1 MAKFFNFPLQKVLDV
16 RKHTEDR
23 KAVELGLAQETLMKK
38 KDKLDLLR
46 KNKESVL
53 KDVKLKISLG
63 QLKIKSD
70 YIEQINNMIQNQ
82 KAQVKKSTKNV
93 AKKRDYL
100 LEAVKDKKAV
110 EILKDRHIENVR
122 KTRKLAESKIEN
134 ETAIRMVMRT
144 KEDGR

>member
-1 MAKFFNFPLQKVLDV
+1 MAKSFNFPLQKVLDV

-23 KAVELGLAQETLMKK
+23 KAVELGLAQEVLMKK

-46 KNKESVL
+46 RNKESVL

-63 QLKIKSD
+63 QLKIKSE
-70 YIEQINNMIQNQ
+70 YIEQINYMIQNQ
-82 KAQVKKSTKNV
+82 KTQVKKSNEKV
-93 AKKRDYL
+93 AKKRNYL

>member
-1 MAKFFNFPLQKVLDV
+1 MAKSFNFPLQKVLDV

-23 KAVELGLAQETLMKK
+23 KAVELGLAQEVLMKK

-46 KNKESVL
+46 RNKESVL

-63 QLKIKSD
+63 QLKIKSE
-70 YIEQINNMIQNQ
+70 YIEQINYMIQNQ
-82 KAQVKKSTKNV
+82 KAQVKKSNEKV

-110 EILKDRHIENVR
+110 EILKGRHIENVR

>member
-1 MAKFFNFPLQKVLDV
+1 MAKSFNFPLQKVLDV

-53 KDVKLKISLG
+53 KDVRLKISLG
-63 QLKIKSD
+63 QLKIKSE
-70 YIEQINNMIQNQ
+70 YIEQVNYMIQNQ